1 MTINLY
7 VNKEFKEFMD
17 QLLVVSQANNQPLS
31 TSICQAVKKYMLE
44 LNDEKELLGD
54 KKEWE
59 DFLKHA
65 TKEELYEMSRVIC
78 GINDRIV
85 KKVCQM

>member
-1 MTINLY
+1 
-7 VNKEFKEFMD
+7 MD

-31 TSICQAVKKYMLE
+31 TAICQAVKKYMLE

-59 DFLKHA
+59 DFMQFAWDTSSEISQVTQAHQRRWLQLTLKN
-65 TKEELYEMSRVIC
+65 L
-78 GINDRIV
+78 N
-85 KKVCQM
+85 QN